1 MYPSNCSFNII
12 SGNFV
17 KILPNLNCYGSLGRF
32 SKCQA
37 NLLGWGCVWA
47 PQVGKLWNQVFPWRL
62 STSSSSSSSK
72 TIKTNN
78 ITIVNITHIYYSSSW
93 SSKSWKSY
101 KFLIISFVMGTHEG
115 SRAPIVP
122 MISRGKGR
130 QKWPRQKVGN
140 ISQGSPRGD
149 QTACPLVGSGI
160 LYIKKILKTSHFVW
174 PWTSR
179 DFARFANADSELGN
193 HHFLGP
199 PLEKNKVNKNTS
211 RICRF
216 HFVQPGESILV
227 KFHRFEKGWIFG
239 VGYQQKT

>member
-78 ITIVNITHIYYSSSW
+78 RKHYTYLL
-93 SSKSWKSY
+93 
-101 KFLIISFVMGTHEG
+101 LIIMIIKIMKIISDFQQISMMRIMKKSSFVMKPPK
-115 SRAPIVP
+115 APELQLSQWFPEVKA
-122 MISRGKGR
+122 GK
-130 QKWPRQKVGN
+130 KWPRQKVGN

-149 QTACPLVGSGI
+149 QTACPLVVGNP
-160 LYIKKILKTSHFVW
+160 LYKKNPKDQPLCLAL
-174 PWTSR
+174 
-179 DFARFANADSELGN
+179 DFQGFC
-193 HHFLGP
+193 
-199 PLEKNKVNKNTS
+199 KICK
-211 RICRF
+211 CRF
-216 HFVQPGESILV
+216 GTWKSSFS
-227 KFHRFEKGWIFG
+227 KAS
-239 VGYQQKT
+239 VGKKTR

>member
-78 ITIVNITHIYYSSSW
+78 
-93 SSKSWKSY
+93 SKHY
-101 KFLIISFVMGTHEG
+101 TYLLLIIIMIIKIMKIISTFQQ
-115 SRAPIVP
+115 
-122 MISRGKGR
+122 ISRWTSWWYHSWWEPTKAPEL
-130 QKWPRQKVGN
+130 QL
-140 ISQGSPRGD
+140 SQWFPEVKALE
-149 QTACPLVGSGI
+149 TKLCPLGRIGNPLYKKNPKDQPLCLVG
-160 LYIKKILKTSHFVW
+160 
-174 PWTSR
+174 WTLR
-179 DFARFANADSELGN
+179 DFARFANAD
-193 HHFLGP
+193 F
-199 PLEKNKVNKNTS
+199 
-211 RICRF
+211 
-216 HFVQPGESILV
+216 
-227 KFHRFEKGWIFG
+227 
-239 VGYQQKT
+239 